1 MGCGLCPE
9 ETQRPFGGHRP
20 GLWQGRLHQVRARSQ
35 AAHVTA
41 PWWPG
46 LSRGVVSLLPPL
58 PPAGSRTVASTRPSS
73 LRGVSTPTR
82 TIWMGSSLPSSRNSP
97 MPSRRHRKVTWCWS
111 SAELAGPAL
120 AGCFPPQK
128 PRGFS
133 QCLSLVSDEEPAAEA
148 AAPSA
153 VPDTVT
159 EPPPKKK
166 KLEGS
171 NSDKEQK
178 LPQPAL
184 KKKRS
189 LQAQRRPLKAVRPS
203 PKMMRPKVPTRKKK
217 HRVKANGQ

>member
-20 GLWQGRLHQVRARSQ
+20 GLRQGRLHQVRARSQ

-97 MPSRRHRKVTWCWS
+97 MPSRRHRKVKWCWS

-120 AGCFPPQK
+120 AGCFPRRSHAGSHSAFLLFQMKNLLQK
-128 PRGFS
+128 QQLRL
-133 QCLSLVSDEEPAAEA
+133 LSRILS
-148 AAPSA
+148 
-153 VPDTVT
+153 
-159 EPPPKKK
+159 
-166 KLEGS
+166 
-171 NSDKEQK
+171 
-178 LPQPAL
+178 
-184 KKKRS
+184 RS
-189 LQAQRRPLKAVRPS
+189 LRQKRRNLRDQTLTKSRS
-203 PKMMRPKVPTRKKK
+203 C
-217 HRVKANGQ
+217 HSLL